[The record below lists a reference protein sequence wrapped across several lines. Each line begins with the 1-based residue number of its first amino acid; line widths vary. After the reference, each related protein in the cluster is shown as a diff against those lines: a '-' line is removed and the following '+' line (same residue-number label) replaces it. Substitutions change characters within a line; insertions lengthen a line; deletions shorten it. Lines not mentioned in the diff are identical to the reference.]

1 MWVYNIDDLKT
12 AMEDPKGEDI
22 HHNILRFLDES
33 LNELL
38 CIMTPGEW
46 DAKGHCTAYRE
57 AHGLENGQVAD
68 CWENYYNTKF

>member
-12 AMEDPKGEDI
+12 AMEDPNYEDI

-38 CIMTPGEW
+38 CIMTPGTW
-46 DAKGHCTAYRE
+46 DAKGHCT
-57 AHGLENGQVAD
+57 
-68 CWENYYNTKF
+68 